1 MHVNIRSIYKN
12 LDCLN
17 HELLQSFPY
26 LPDLICLSET
36 KIKYSILTNLTLPGF
51 EPIEH
56 ADSLTNAG
64 GVGVYAANKF
74 SVNVLNKNKLNSE
87 SEDIRLKISDK
98 NTQETFILGVIY
110 RHPGTDI
117 KNFNVASNDKLFK
130 LNFKNRYYILGDI
143 NINVNNNE

>member
-26 LPDLICLSET
+26 LPDVKCLSET
-36 KIKYSILTNLTLPGF
+36 KIKHSILTNLTLPGL

-64 GVGVYAANKF
+64 GVGVYVANKF
-74 SVNVLNKNKLNSE
+74 SVNVLNKIKLNSE
-87 SEDIRLKISDK
+87 CEDIWLQISDI
-98 NTQETFILGVIY
+98 NTQETFTLGVTYPVMGFKFLRTGSPLY
-110 RHPGTDI
+110 RT
-117 KNFNVASNDKLFK
+117 
-130 LNFKNRYYILGDI
+130 Y
-143 NINVNNNE
+143 